1 MNDKLVIKENSSE
14 KNINEKIIFIR
25 INYIIAFLLIIII
38 FVFITKLKD
47 EKKLEFE
54 ERLYKIEGFE
64 QYKSYK
70 VKFSKTKKNPKG
82 IYFQYNNG
90 CVLYSLINIGYLDEK
105 DIPSSMKYYKNH
117 NYSQDEKTYEAT
129 LRRILSLIDLAQ
141 LWINLGGIVPY
152 KENDKIVPLE
162 TIKNKVFDIIKQSI
176 DNKNKKLED
185 IQPALKIVGNNAR
198 FMTVIGNIPI
208 KPIYLKDCEYS
219 QKLEKLNL
227 KSAIDGGFIKEN
239 DAVFC
244 LNHFIAYN
252 GIKTDN
258 SKKYYEF
265 LDSLTNA
272 YKVKKW
278 ESMEGC
284 KIFYDDGIV
293 HAPEDSALLNI
304 EETSEKTVGIL
315 QPLFL

>member
-1 MNDKLVIKENSSE
+1 MEL
-14 KNINEKIIFIR
+14 FT
-25 INYIIAFLLIIII
+25 IIII
-38 FVFITKLKD
+38 SLFIIIFLSFYFKTNDLKTKN
-47 EKKLEFE
+47 FE
-54 ERLYKIEGFE
+54 EKLYKIVGFVP
-64 QYKSYK
+64 YKPYK
-70 VKFSKTKKNPKG
+70 VEFSKTIKKPDG

-105 DIPSSMKYYKNH
+105 HIPSSLKYYKNH

-129 LRRILSLIDLAQ
+129 LKRILSLIDLAQ
-141 LWINLGGIVPY
+141 LWINLGGDVPY
-152 KENDKIVPLE
+152 KENGKEVPLE
-162 TIKNKVFDIIKQSI
+162 TIKNKVFDIIKKSI
-176 DNKNKKLED
+176 DNKDRKLED
-185 IQPALKIVGNNAR
+185 IQPALKIVGKHER
-198 FMTVIGNIPI
+198 FMTVIGKMPV
-208 KPIYLKDCEYS
+208 KPIYLKDCEFS
-219 QKLEKLNL
+219 KNLNKLNL

-293 HAPEDSALLNI
+293 HAPEDSALINL
-304 EETSEKTVGIL
+304 EETDEKTVGIL
-315 QPLFL
+315 KLLFL